1 MNRLIERVP
10 SSLASYIDH
19 TLLKPDASRVQLD
32 QLCKEAVEHRF
43 FAVCVNSSNVRYVVE
58 RLRGSSV
65 KTAAVVGF
73 PLGASAT
80 VAKVVEAQEAIRQGA
95 DEIDMVLN
103 IGALKDRNYRLVLA
117 DIAEVVQASKPHPV
131 KIIFETAM
139 LARDEKVIACVLSQL
154 AGAAFV
160 KTSTGFGPGGA
171 TVEDVKLMRHMV
183 GNTMGVKASGGIRNL
198 QEMQAMIAAGANR
211 IGTSQGV
218 SIVTGVTGKSK
229 GRMFGY

>member
-1 MNRLIERVP
+1 MNRLIKRAP

-19 TLLKPDASRVQLD
+19 TLLKPDASRLQLD
-32 QLCKEAVEHRF
+32 QLCNEAVEHHF

-58 RLRGSSV
+58 KLRGSSV

-95 DEIDMVLN
+95 EEIDMVLN

-117 DIAEVVQASKPHPV
+117 DIAEVVRASKPYPV
-131 KIIFETAM
+131 KIIFETSM
-139 LARDEKVIACVLSQL
+139 LERDEKIIACVLSQL

-171 TVEDVKLMRHMV
+171 TIEDVKLMR
-183 GNTMGVKASGGIRNL
+183 
-198 QEMQAMIAAGANR
+198 Q
-211 IGTSQGV
+211 
-218 SIVTGVTGKSK
+218 
-229 GRMFGY
+229 